1 MPRAL
6 EPVAV
11 AILARAP
18 LPGLAKTR
26 LIPVLGA
33 HAAAGLQETLTERAI
48 EAACAAATGPVTL
61 WGTPDI
67 GHRMFADLAARFP
80 VALAR
85 QPEGDL
91 GARMLAA
98 FDAADA
104 PALVIGTDCP
114 ALTAAHLRQA
124 ADVLRQ
130 GRDAVIIPADD
141 GGYVLIGA
149 RRPQPVLF
157 GDMIWSADSVMAVTR
172 GRLRAAGLSFEE
184 LPPLWDIDRE
194 ADLDRAEREGFNL
207 LG

>member
-1 MPRAL
+1 MSRAP

-18 LPGLAKTR
+18 LPGRAKTR

-33 HAAAGLQETLTERAI
+33 HAAAVLQERLTERAT
-48 EAACAAATGPVTL
+48 ETACAAATGPVTL
-61 WGTPDI
+61 WGAPDI
-67 GHRMFADLAARFP
+67 GHRTFADLAARFP

-98 FDAADA
+98 FEAADG
-104 PALVIGTDCP
+104 PALVIGADCP
-114 ALTAAHLRQA
+114 ALTPAHLRQA

-130 GRDAVIIPADD
+130 VRDAVIIPAED
-141 GGYVLIGA
+141 GGYVLIGS
-149 RRPQPVLF
+149 RRPQPALF
-157 GDMIWSADSVMAVTR
+157 GEMIWGADSVMTETR

-194 ADLDRAEREGFNL
+194 ADFDRAEREGFNL